1 MDISSIFQPRWEFV
15 WTIVNL
21 VILFLFLR
29 KFLFKRVTAVLDSR
43 ADGIAKNIE
52 AADRRMAE
60 ANELKEQY
68 DAMMREAEKRSVEIV
83 ADAKLQAENEAQAIL
98 REARTEAGAMIARAN
113 AEINRQEKGIVDA
126 ARKQIIDIALSV
138 SSKVLKKDMDEQ
150 SNIEYIERLFDEE
163 GAA

>member
-83 ADAKLQAENEAQAIL
+83 AEAKLQAENEAQAIL